1 MDLFQRTLNEML
13 STAYRSVN
21 KVEECMLRRLSDG
34 RLSLSEM
41 RMLESIGKRKN
52 EGMTITEIAQ
62 DLEITPP
69 SVTAMI
75 KRLEQKGYIV
85 KDRSRQDGRCVHVLL
100 TREGERAEIAH
111 RYFHRKM
118 VYAITANLS
127 QQEQDAIMTG
137 LGRMNDFMR
146 RQLDMW
152 SEGKEGNA

>member
-1 MDLFQRTLNEML
+1 MDLFQKALNEML

-21 KVEECMLRRLSDG
+21 KVEEVMLRKLSNG
-34 RLSLSEM
+34 SLSLSEM
-41 RMLESIGKRKN
+41 HMLESIGKHRN
-52 EGMTITEIAQ
+52 VGMTITEIAQ

-75 KRLEQKGYIV
+75 KRLEKKGYIV

-118 VYAITANLS
+118 VYAITAELS
-127 QQEQDAIMTG
+127 QQEKEAMLTG
-137 LGRMNDFMR
+137 LERINDFMR
-146 RQLDMW
+146 QQFDAW
-152 SEGKEGNA
+152 AEGKEENV